1 MFEIIPPE
9 HPLRPGAEAVIRAA
23 FLRDH
28 GAVLADLPRL
38 LVAEHDGGVIRCAA
52 SLRFAAD
59 GFFSERYLDAPV
71 EQLVTRHAGIRA
83 MRGDLAEVGSLAAAR
98 TGAVCPLV
106 GGIITLLRRQGVRW
120 AFFTATARLRT
131 LLRRA
136 DIPLIELAAADAAR
150 ITHAERWGG
159 YYRQDPRVM
168 LVGDYMVAA
177 PFPPAC
183 PPERL
188 RHA

>member
-1 MFEIIPPE
+1 MFEIIPPG
-9 HPLRPGAEAVIRAA
+9 HVLRPKADEVIRAA

-38 LVAEHDGGVIRCAA
+38 LVAEHDGAEIACAA
-52 SLRFAAD
+52 SLRFDAD
-59 GFFSERYLDAPV
+59 GFFSERYLDDPI

-83 MRGDLAEVGSLAAAR
+83 LRGDLAEVGSLAAAR
-98 TGAVCPLV
+98 PGAVCPLV
-106 GGIITLLRRQGVRW
+106 GGIIALLRAQGVRW

-136 DIPLIELAAADAAR
+136 DIPLIELAAADPAR
-150 ITHAERWGG
+150 IPHAERWGG

-168 LVGDYMVAA
+168 LVGDYMVSA
-177 PFPPAC
+177 PFPQAPS
-183 PPERL
+183 PER